1 MKTIAAFIVALSL
14 FSAVAVHATTDTGP
28 ATYEAG
34 TVAAASPDFMDSA
47 VLSEEFL
54 LPGDSD
60 QVRQPENTAFLFFL
74 WLIMCLDG
82 TAC

>member
-28 ATYEAG
+28 ATNEAWPA
-34 TVAAASPDFMDSA
+34 AAASPVFMDSA
-47 VLSEEFL
+47 GIPDAWL
-54 LPGDSD
+54 LPGGPD
-60 QVRQPENTAFLFFL
+60 QVRQPEDTAFLFFL